1 MNKGLALII
10 LITILVFGSFL
21 RLLHINDESLWL
33 DEGITYYNSSGES
46 YSEVWDKTAD
56 LDQSPPFYYFI
67 MHTYLE
73 IFGENEF
80 GFRLIPVIF
89 GILSILFLYLLLSEM
104 FEMEVGLIAAFLLA
118 INPFHIGFSIES
130 RMYVLLSLE
139 ALIGFY
145 ALYKA
150 IDDDKGSYIWWI
162 LFMLMCV
169 FGIYTHNFFFFV
181 LLAFAFVFFLLLMP
195 TENKIGKFL
204 MGLLSALVVC
214 VSYIPWIGN
223 FLKQLSVDR
232 YWMAEN
238 SLSDLKNYFLDFS
251 NQNKYIFIGFIGLFI
266 LGIFWT
272 FIRIKSVDY
281 KKGLFASL
289 SLMIFLIIGFG
300 VPLIYSLGFEPIM
313 KIRYVVY
320 LVPIWLSI
328 AALGIYAIR
337 RWSVVFSFLILIGIT
352 YLLMPIN
359 VSAYPLEIGE
369 DYRRL
374 TEIVAQKN
382 DPLIVHTP
390 SIAHVINF
398 YNQGRFKIKPF
409 PYSDDLTEFNIDE
422 SSKNKFMNLIENFN
436 SFFLVIT
443 HSHETPGGLLYI
455 WSDEKCETSYEI
467 AVSGM
472 ETYYFTDCKL

>member
-1 MNKGLALII
+1 MNKALALTI
-10 LITILVFGSFL
+10 LITILAFGAFL
-21 RLLHINDESLWL
+21 RLLHLNDESLWL
-33 DEGITYYNSSGES
+33 DEGVTYYNSSGES
-46 YSEVWDKTAD
+46 YGEVWEKAAQ
-56 LDQSPPFYYFI
+56 LDQSPPFYYFV

-80 GFRLIPVIF
+80 GFRFIPVIF

-104 FEMEVGLIAAFLLA
+104 FEREVGLFAAFLLA
-118 INPFHIGFSIES
+118 INPFHIGFSMES

-150 IDDDKGSYIWWI
+150 IDDDKGSYIWWV

-169 FGIYTHNFFFFV
+169 LGIYTHNFFFFV
-181 LLAFAFVFFLLLMP
+181 LLAFAFVFFLLLIP
-195 TENKIGKFL
+195 AGNKIGKFL
-204 MGLLSALVVC
+204 MGVLSVLVVC

-223 FLKQLSVDR
+223 FLKQLSVNR

-251 NQNKYIFIGFIGLFI
+251 NQNKYILIGFIGLSI
-266 LGIFWT
+266 LGIFWS
-272 FIRIKSVDY
+272 FIRIRSVDY
-281 KKGLFASL
+281 KKGIFASL
-289 SLMIFLIIGFG
+289 SLLIFLIIGFG
-300 VPLIYSLGFEPIM
+300 VPLLYSLVSEPIM

-359 VSAYPLEIGE
+359 ASAYPFEFGE

-374 TEIVAQKN
+374 TEIVAK
-382 DPLIVHTP
+382 DDSPLIVHTP
-390 SIAHVINF
+390 SIMHVINF
-398 YNQGRFKIKPF
+398 YNKGRFQIKPF
-409 PYSDDLTEFNIDE
+409 PYSDDLTEFNIYK
-422 SSKNKFMNLIENFN
+422 SSKNKFMTLIKNLD

-443 HSHETPGGLLYI
+443 HSHENPGGLLYL
-455 WSDEKCETSYEI
+455 WSDQKCKTSYEI
-467 AVSGM
+467 NVSGM
-472 ETYYFTDCKL
+472 ETYYFTDCR

>member
-1 MNKGLALII
+1 MNKGLALTI
-10 LITILVFGSFL
+10 LITILALGAFL
-21 RLLHINDESLWL
+21 RLLHLNDESLWL
-33 DEGITYYNSSGES
+33 DEGITYYNSSGED
-46 YSEVWDKTAD
+46 YGDVWDKTAK
-56 LDQSPPFYYFI
+56 LDQSPPFYYFV

-80 GFRLIPVIF
+80 GFRFISAIF

-104 FEMEVGLIAAFLLA
+104 FEIEVGLIAAFLLA
-118 INPFHIGFSIES
+118 INPFHIGFSMEA

-139 ALIGFY
+139 SLIGFY

-150 IDDDKGSYIWWI
+150 IDDDKGSYTWWI

-169 FGIYTHNFFFFV
+169 LGIYTHNFFFFV
-181 LLAFAFVFFLLLMP
+181 LLAFAFIFFLLLIP

-204 MGLLSALVVC
+204 MGVLCALVTG

-281 KKGLFASL
+281 KKEIFASL
-289 SLMIFLIIGFG
+289 SLIFFLVIGFG
-300 VPLIYSLGFEPIM
+300 IPLIYSLFFEPIM
-313 KIRYVVY
+313 KIRYVIY
-320 LVPIWLSI
+320 LVPLWLSI
-328 AALGIYAIR
+328 VSLGIYAIR
-337 RWSVVFSFLILIGIT
+337 RISIVFSFLILIGIT

-359 VSAYPLEIGE
+359 VSAYPMEIGE

-374 TEIVAQKN
+374 TEIVAEK
-382 DPLIVHTP
+382 DETLIVHTP

-409 PYSDDLTEFNIDE
+409 PNSDDLNEFNINED
-422 SSKNKFMNLIENFN
+422 SKNKFIDLIENLD
-436 SFFLVIT
+436 SFFLVVT
-443 HSHETPGGLLYI
+443 HSHENPGGLLYI
-455 WSDEKCETSYEI
+455 WSDEKCKTSYET

-472 ETYYFTDCKL
+472 ETYYFTDCK